1 MSREYFGPEILIHA
15 YKEGFFPM
23 AESRHGE
30 IYWHSPD
37 PRAIIDISE
46 ATMSRSLKQFLKKR
60 NFEYRVD
67 TAFEEVIRAC
77 ADRDETWINDEI
89 IDSFCELN
97 HLGLAHSVETWEDGK
112 LLGGLYGVTIGG
124 AFFGESMFN
133 YETNTSKAAF
143 YELIRILRK
152 NGFKLLDSQYINHH
166 TYSLGAIE
174 ISRSD
179 YLNRLKKALVVN
191 CKFDYSL

>member
-1 MSREYFGPEILIHA
+1 MARDYFGPEILIHA

-23 AESRHGE
+23 AESRNGE

-37 PRAIIDISE
+37 PRAIIPIDVT
-46 ATMSRSLKQFLKKR
+46 AMSRSLKQFIKKR
-60 NFEYRVD
+60 DFEYKVN
-67 TAFEEVIRAC
+67 TAFETVIRAC
-77 ADRDETWINDEI
+77 ADREETWINDEI

-97 HLGLAHSVETWEDGK
+97 RLGFAHSVETWENGK
-112 LLGGLYGVTIGG
+112 LLGGLYGVCIGG

-143 YELIRILRK
+143 YELLRILNK
-152 NGFKLLDSQYINHH
+152 NKYKLLDSQYINHH
-166 TYSLGAIE
+166 TSNLGAIE

-179 YLNRLKKALVVN
+179 YLNRLKKALVAD
-191 CKFDYSL
+191 CKFLP

>member
-1 MSREYFGPEILIHA
+1 VSREYFGPEILIHA

-23 AESRHGE
+23 AESRYGE

-37 PRAIIDISE
+37 PRAVIPIDTAE
-46 ATMSRSLKQFLKKR
+46 MSRSMKQFISKR
-60 NFEYRVD
+60 NFEYRINYS
-67 TAFEEVIRAC
+67 FEEVIRAC
-77 ADRDETWINDEI
+77 AERDETWINDEI

-97 HLGLAHSVETWEDGK
+97 RLGLSHSVETWENGK
-112 LLGGLYGVTIGG
+112 LLGGLYGVCIGG

-152 NGFKLLDSQYINHH
+152 NKFKLLDSQYINHH

-174 ISRSD
+174 ITRSD
-179 YLNRLKKALVVN
+179 YMNRLKKALVAD
-191 CKFDYSL
+191 CKFLP